1 MNGQEYQQLF
11 ELVMQSRD
19 ASRAALD
26 ASRDHSV
33 RLEVIEAKVEANV
46 TAVAVGRFGVR
57 ALVTLGSL
65 LIGLGGLLFG
75 LWEHIG
81 GNGGPD

>member
-26 ASRDHSV
+26 ATREHSV
-33 RLEVIEAKVEANV
+33 RLELIEKKVDANV
-46 TAVAVGRFGVR
+46 TAVAVGKFGVR
-57 ALVTLGSL
+57 TLVFLGSL
-65 LIGLGGLLFG
+65 LIGLGGLVFG
-75 LWEHIG
+75 LWENIG
-81 GNGGPD
+81 GNGGRD